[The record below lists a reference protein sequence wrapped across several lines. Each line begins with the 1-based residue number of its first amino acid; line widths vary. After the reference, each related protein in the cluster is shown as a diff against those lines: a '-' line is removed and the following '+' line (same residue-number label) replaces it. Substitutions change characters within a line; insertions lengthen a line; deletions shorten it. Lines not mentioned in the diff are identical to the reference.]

1 MSDFVR
7 LETDVVDE
15 IVRICNVMLVEFHQ
29 SKAATDSLLFV
40 DGFGDF
46 DSAQQHAA
54 GYRRKDEGTP
64 KTARERVDQF
74 IDAHTRLRDAIATGG
89 EAVLEPE

>member
-29 SKAATDSLLFV
+29 SKAATDSLLFT

-46 DSAQQHAA
+46 DSAQQPAA
-54 GYRRKDEGTP
+54 G
-64 KTARERVDQF
+64 
-74 IDAHTRLRDAIATGG
+74 
-89 EAVLEPE
+89 